1 MTDDTLIALAEEK
14 TGPLL
19 RRRYRLTAQFT
30 CEDFEQ
36 FLPRY
41 TALSDALVQW
51 YATHGKRCGEVRV
64 EAHIHPWIAGRVREY
79 VRDLRKRPEHIPL
92 RHLPL
97 HIVLKA
103 DDGVLEE
110 RLYEPVEA

>member
-1 MTDDTLIALAEEK
+1 MADDALITLEEQK
-14 TGPLL
+14 TGTLL
-19 RRRYRLTAQFT
+19 RRRYRLVVCFG

-36 FLPRY
+36 FLPCY
-41 TALSDALVQW
+41 NALSDALVQW
-51 YATHGKRCGEVRV
+51 YAKRDKRCGDVRV

-79 VRDLRKRPEHIPL
+79 VRDLRKRPEHSPL

-97 HIVLKA
+97 HIVFKT

>member
-1 MTDDTLIALAEEK
+1 MTDDTLITLEEEK
-14 TGPLL
+14 TGTLL
-19 RRRYRLTAQFT
+19 RRRYRLVAQFT

-51 YATHGKRCGEVRV
+51 YATRDKRCGEVRI

-79 VRDLRKRPEHIPL
+79 LRDLRKRPEHAPL
-92 RHLPL
+92 QHLPL
-97 HIVLKA
+97 HLVLTA
-103 DDGVLEE
+103 DDGPLEAHT
-110 RLYEPVEA
+110 YDPIQ